1 MSILERGGNAFD
13 AAVATG
19 FALQIVEPHLNG
31 PGGDLPAILYSK
43 AKDRVEVI
51 CGQGPAPAKATIAHY
66 LSEGLDLIP
75 GSGLLATVIPGAFD
89 AWMLMLRD
97 YGTLGVRAVLEPAIF
112 SAAPGHPL
120 LPLVAA
126 PLADLADFFREAWP
140 TPAARLLP
148 GGTPSAAGPLS

>member
-97 YGTLGVRAVLEPAIF
+97 YGTLGVRDVLEPAIF
-112 SAAPGHPL
+112 YAEHGHPL
-120 LPLVAA
+120 LPRVAEPKTGRA
-126 PLADLADFFREAWP
+126 SCGERV
-140 TPAARLLP
+140 
-148 GGTPSAAGPLS
+148 GQYG